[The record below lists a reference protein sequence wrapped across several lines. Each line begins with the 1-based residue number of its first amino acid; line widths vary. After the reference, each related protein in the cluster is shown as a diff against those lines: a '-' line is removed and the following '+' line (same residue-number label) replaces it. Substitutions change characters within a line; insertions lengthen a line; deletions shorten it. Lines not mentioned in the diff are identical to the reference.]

1 VFLSAGEA
9 GNRSAGE
16 WFMSVYDNKVMDQ
29 PLKYVKGVGENRARL
44 FAKLGLFTLGDLL
57 HYFPRDYEDRSV
69 FKPIS
74 EAADG
79 ESITV
84 RIRFVSDIT
93 ESRPRRNLSLLKAQV
108 TDGVSLMNVTW
119 FNQSYIKQSIDISRE
134 YVFFGTIR
142 RTGSR
147 VEIHN
152 PVFEELEHSGNL
164 TGRIVPVYSLTRG
177 ITQNMLRKI
186 LRNALDAVSDK
197 LVDIL
202 PSSFRSQYRLAETAF
217 AFEQIHFPTSMEN
230 MEMARRRLVFEEL
243 LLLQLGLF
251 SIKGSNN
258 AQNGIRFSPVDMEPF
273 LKALPFKLTSAQE
286 RVLAEIK
293 ADMES
298 DRRMNRLIQGDV
310 GSGKTIMAVLAIYI
324 AASSGYQS
332 AFMAPTEILAEQHYR
347 SVAPLLEK
355 FGIKVGL
362 LTGGMKK
369 KEKETIKEEAREGRL
384 DVLIGTHAVLEEST
398 VFKRLGLVI
407 TDEQHR
413 FGVRQRA
420 RLSQKG
426 ENPDLLVMTATPIP
440 RTLSLVLYGDLD
452 VSIIDTLPPDRKP
465 VKTYVVDERMRD
477 RVYQFIRKN
486 IAEGRQAYIVC
497 PLVEDSEELE
507 VESATGLV
515 EKIRDDALKGLRVG
529 LIHGKMKSAEKDDV
543 MRRFSRGELDVL
555 VSTTVIEVGVNVPN
569 ANIMVIENAERF
581 GLAQLHQLRGRV
593 GRGPYQSY
601 CILFNQGKSQISRQ
615 RMEILAKSNDGFAI
629 SEKDL
634 ELRGPGDIFGVRQHG
649 LPEFRIA
656 NLYRDM
662 EVLKD
667 VQKAAQYIMAE
678 GLLEKDE
685 SWRPLAKRVELMVKE
700 KLQDLSM
707 N

>member
-1 VFLSAGEA
+1 
-9 GNRSAGE
+9 
-16 WFMSVYDNKVMDQ
+16 MSEYENKYLDQ
-29 PLKYVKGVGENRARL
+29 PLKYVKGVGENRAKL
-44 FAKLGLFTLGDLL
+44 FSKLGLFTVGDLL

-84 RIRFVSDIT
+84 RVRFVAGIT
-93 ESRPRRNLSLLKAQV
+93 ESRPRRNLSIQKAQV

-119 FNQSYIKQSIDISRE
+119 FNQSYVRQSIDTSRE
-134 YVFFGTIR
+134 YVFYGTVR
-142 RTGSR
+142 RSGSR

-164 TGRIVPVYSLTRG
+164 TGRIVPVYPLTRG

-186 LRNALDAVSDK
+186 LRNALDAVLDK

-202 PSSFRSQYRLAETAF
+202 PASLRSQYRLAETAF
-217 AFEQIHFPTSMEN
+217 SFEQIHFPTSMEN
-230 MEMARRRLVFEEL
+230 MTMARRRLVFEEL

-251 SIKGSNN
+251 SIKGSNSG
-258 AQNGIRFSPVDMEPF
+258 QNGIRFSPVDLGPF
-273 LKALPFKLTSAQE
+273 LESLPFKLTPAQE

-355 FGIKVGL
+355 FGVRVGL
-362 LTGGMKK
+362 LTGGMSR
-369 KEKETIKEEAREGRL
+369 KEKETVKEAAKEGRL
-384 DVLIGTHAVLEEST
+384 DVLIGTHAVLEDST
-398 VFKRLGLVI
+398 LFSRLGLVI

-452 VSIIDTLPPDRKP
+452 VSIIDSLPPDRKP
-465 VKTYVVDERMRD
+465 IKTYVVDERMRE
-477 RVYQFIRKN
+477 RVYRFIRKN

-497 PLVEDSEELE
+497 PLVEESESLE

-529 LIHGKMKSAEKDDV
+529 LIHGKMKGIEKDDV
-543 MRRFSRGELDVL
+543 MKRFSNGQLDVL

-601 CILFNQGKSQISRQ
+601 CILFNQGKSQIARQ
-615 RMEILAKSNDGFAI
+615 RMEIMATSNDGFAI

-649 LPEFRIA
+649 LPEFKIA

-662 EVLKD
+662 DVLKD
-667 VQKAAQYIMAE
+667 VQKAAKYIMSE
-678 GLLEKDE
+678 RLLEKDE
-685 SWRPLAKRVELMVKE
+685 SWRLLAGIVEKMVSE

>member
-1 VFLSAGEA
+1 
-9 GNRSAGE
+9 
-16 WFMSVYDNKVMDQ
+16 MSVYDNKLMDQ

-69 FKPIS
+69 YKPIS

-84 RIRFVSDIT
+84 RVRFVSDIA

-119 FNQSYIKQSIDISRE
+119 FNQSYIKQSIDTSRE
-134 YVFFGTIR
+134 YVFFGTVKR
-142 RTGSR
+142 LGAR

-202 PSSFRSQYRLAETAF
+202 PSGFRSQYRLAETAF

-273 LKALPFKLTSAQE
+273 LKALPFRLTSAQE

-298 DRRMNRLIQGDV
+298 DKRMNRLIQGDV

-347 SVAPLLEK
+347 SIAPLLEK

-369 KEKETIKEEAREGRL
+369 KEKETIKKEAGEGRL
-384 DVLIGTHAVLEEST
+384 DVLIGTHAVLEDST
-398 VFKRLGLVI
+398 VFSRLGLVI

-452 VSIIDTLPPDRKP
+452 VSVIDTLPPDRKP
-465 VKTYVVDERMRD
+465 IKTYVVDESMRD

-497 PLVEDSEELE
+497 PLVEESEELE

-515 EKIRDDALKGLRVG
+515 EKIREDALKGLRVG
-529 LIHGKMKSAEKDDV
+529 LIHGKMKSADKDEV
-543 MRRFSRGELDVL
+543 MRKFSKGELDVL

-615 RMEILAKSNDGFAI
+615 RMEILAKSNDGFVI

-678 GLLEKDE
+678 ELLEKDE
-685 SWRPLAKRVELMVKE
+685 AWRLLARRVELMVKE

>member
-1 VFLSAGEA
+1 
-9 GNRSAGE
+9 
-16 WFMSVYDNKVMDQ
+16 MSVYDNKLMDQ

-69 FKPIS
+69 YKPIS

-84 RIRFVSDIT
+84 RVRFVSDIA

-119 FNQSYIKQSIDISRE
+119 FNQSYIKQSIDTSRE
-134 YVFFGTIR
+134 YVFFGTVKR
-142 RTGSR
+142 LGAR

-202 PSSFRSQYRLAETAF
+202 PSGFRSQYRLAETAF

-258 AQNGIRFSPVDMEPF
+258 NQNGIRFSPVDMEPF
-273 LKALPFKLTSAQE
+273 LKALPFRLTSAQE

-298 DRRMNRLIQGDV
+298 DKRMNRLIQGDV

-347 SVAPLLEK
+347 SIAPLLEK

-369 KEKETIKEEAREGRL
+369 KEKETIKKEAGEGRL
-384 DVLIGTHAVLEEST
+384 DVLIGTHAILEDST
-398 VFKRLGLVI
+398 VFSRLGLVI

-465 VKTYVVDERMRD
+465 IKTYVVDESMRD

-497 PLVEDSEELE
+497 PLVEESEELE

-515 EKIRDDALKGLRVG
+515 EKIREDALKGLRVG
-529 LIHGKMKSAEKDDV
+529 LIHGKMKSADKDEV
-543 MRRFSRGELDVL
+543 MRKFSKGELDVL

-601 CILFNQGKSQISRQ
+601 CILFNQGKSHISRQ
-615 RMEILAKSNDGFAI
+615 RMEILAKSNDGFVI

-678 GLLEKDE
+678 ELLEKDE
-685 SWRPLAKRVELMVKE
+685 AWRPLARRVELMVKE

>member
-1 VFLSAGEA
+1 
-9 GNRSAGE
+9 
-16 WFMSVYDNKVMDQ
+16 MSEYDNRYLDS
-29 PLKYVKGVGENRARL
+29 PLKYVKGVGENRAKL
-44 FAKLGLFTLGDLL
+44 FSKLGLFTVGDII

-69 FKPIS
+69 YKPIL
-74 EAADG
+74 EASDG

-84 RIRFVSDIT
+84 KVRFVTEIT
-93 ESRPRRNLSLLKAQV
+93 ETRPRKNLSIQKAMV
-108 TDGVSLMNVTW
+108 TDGVSYMNVTW
-119 FNQSYIKQSIDISRE
+119 FNQGYVKQSIDTSRE
-134 YVFFGTIR
+134 YIFFGTVK

-152 PVFEELEHSGNL
+152 PVFEEAEQSGNL
-164 TGRIVPVYSLTRG
+164 TGRIVPIYPLTKG

-186 LRNALDAVSDK
+186 IRNALNSVSDK
-197 LVDIL
+197 IADIL
-202 PSSFRSQYRLAETAF
+202 PVSFRHQYGLAEAAF
-217 AFEQIHFPTSMEN
+217 SYEQIHFPTSMEN
-230 MEMARRRLVFEEL
+230 MEIARRRLVFEEL

-251 SIKGSNN
+251 SIKGSNSG
-258 AQNGIRFSPVDMEPF
+258 QNGIRFSPVDVSP
-273 LKALPFKLTSAQE
+273 LLNALPFRLTPAQE
-286 RVLAEIK
+286 RVFEEIR

-298 DRRMNRLIQGDV
+298 ERRMNRLIQGDV
-310 GSGKTIMAVLAIYI
+310 GSGKTVLAALAMYI

-332 AFMAPTEILAEQHYR
+332 AFMVPTEILAEQHYR
-347 SVAPLLEK
+347 TIAPLFEK
-355 FGIKVGL
+355 LGFRVGL
-362 LTGGMKK
+362 LTGGLRNREKEAIK
-369 KEKETIKEEAREGRL
+369 KEAGEGRL
-384 DVLIGTHAVLEEST
+384 DVLIGTHAVLEDST
-398 VFKRLGLVI
+398 MFGNLGLVI

-420 RLSQKG
+420 KLSRKG

-440 RTLSLVLYGDLD
+440 RTLALVLYGDLD
-452 VSIIDTLPPDRKP
+452 VSIVDSLPPGRKP
-465 VKTYVVDERMRD
+465 IKTYVVDESMRD

-497 PLVEDSEELE
+497 PLVEESEELE

-529 LIHGKMKSAEKDDV
+529 LIHGMMKSAEKDDI
-543 MRRFSRGELDVL
+543 MRKFSKGELHVL

-593 GRGPYQSY
+593 GRGPHQSY
-601 CILFNQGKSQISRQ
+601 CILFNQSRSEISRQ
-615 RMEILAKSNDGFAI
+615 RMEIMAKSTDGFVIA
-629 SEKDL
+629 EKDL
-634 ELRGPGDIFGVRQHG
+634 ELRGPGDVFGVRQHG

-662 EVLKD
+662 AVLKD
-667 VQKAAQYIMAE
+667 VQKAASEIISE
-678 GLLEKDE
+678 NLLEKDE
-685 SWRPLAKRVELMVKE
+685 AWRPLARRVEMIVRK
-700 KLQDLSM
+700 KLQDLSL

>member
-1 VFLSAGEA
+1 
-9 GNRSAGE
+9 
-16 WFMSVYDNKVMDQ
+16 MSVYDNKVMDQ

-69 FKPIS
+69 YKPIS

-84 RIRFVSDIT
+84 RIRFVSDIA

-134 YVFFGTIR
+134 YVFFGTVKRI
-142 RTGSR
+142 GSR

-202 PSSFRSQYRLAETAF
+202 PSGFRSQYRLAETAF

-347 SVAPLLEK
+347 SVVPLLER

-398 VFKRLGLVI
+398 VFKRLHLVI

-543 MRRFSRGELDVL
+543 MRKFSRGELDVL

-685 SWRPLAKRVELMVKE
+685 AWRPLAKRVELMVKE

>member
-1 VFLSAGEA
+1 
-9 GNRSAGE
+9 
-16 WFMSVYDNKVMDQ
+16 MSEYENKYLDQ
-29 PLKYVKGVGENRARL
+29 PLKYVKGVGENRAKL
-44 FAKLGLFTLGDLL
+44 FSKLGLFTVGDLL

-84 RIRFVSDIT
+84 RVRFVAGIT
-93 ESRPRRNLSLLKAQV
+93 ESRPRRNLSIQKAQV

-119 FNQSYIKQSIDISRE
+119 FNQSYVRQSIDTSRE
-134 YVFFGTIR
+134 YVFYGTVR
-142 RTGSR
+142 RSGSR

-164 TGRIVPVYSLTRG
+164 TGRIVPVYPLTRG

-186 LRNALDAVSDK
+186 LRNALDAVLDK

-202 PSSFRSQYRLAETAF
+202 PASLRSQYRLAETAF
-217 AFEQIHFPTSMEN
+217 SFEQIHFPTSMEN
-230 MEMARRRLVFEEL
+230 MTMARRRLVFEEL

-251 SIKGSNN
+251 SIKGSNSG
-258 AQNGIRFSPVDMEPF
+258 QNGIRFSPVDLGPF
-273 LKALPFKLTSAQE
+273 LESLPFKLTPAQE

-355 FGIKVGL
+355 FGVRVGL
-362 LTGGMKK
+362 LTGGMSR
-369 KEKETIKEEAREGRL
+369 KEKETVKEAAKEGRL
-384 DVLIGTHAVLEEST
+384 DVLIGTHAVLEDST
-398 VFKRLGLVI
+398 LFSRLGLVI

-452 VSIIDTLPPDRKP
+452 VSIIDSLPPDRKP
-465 VKTYVVDERMRD
+465 IKTYVVDERMRE
-477 RVYQFIRKN
+477 RVYRFIRKN

-497 PLVEDSEELE
+497 PLVEESESLE

-529 LIHGKMKSAEKDDV
+529 LIHGKMKGIEKDDV
-543 MRRFSRGELDVL
+543 MKRFSNGQLDVL

-601 CILFNQGKSQISRQ
+601 CILFNQGKSQIARQ
-615 RMEILAKSNDGFAI
+615 RMEIMATSNDGFAI

-649 LPEFRIA
+649 LPEFKIA

-662 EVLKD
+662 DVLKD
-667 VQKAAQYIMAE
+667 VQKVAKYIMSE
-678 GLLEKDE
+678 RLLEKDE
-685 SWRPLAKRVELMVKE
+685 SWRLLAGIVEKMVSE

>member
-1 VFLSAGEA
+1 
-9 GNRSAGE
+9 
-16 WFMSVYDNKVMDQ
+16 
-29 PLKYVKGVGENRARL
+29 
-44 FAKLGLFTLGDLL
+44 
-57 HYFPRDYEDRSV
+57 
-69 FKPIS
+69 
-74 EAADG
+74 
-79 ESITV
+79 
-84 RIRFVSDIT
+84 
-93 ESRPRRNLSLLKAQV
+93 
-108 TDGVSLMNVTW
+108 
-119 FNQSYIKQSIDISRE
+119 
-134 YVFFGTIR
+134 
-142 RTGSR
+142 
-147 VEIHN
+147 
-152 PVFEELEHSGNL
+152 
-164 TGRIVPVYSLTRG
+164 
-177 ITQNMLRKI
+177 
-186 LRNALDAVSDK
+186 
-197 LVDIL
+197 
-202 PSSFRSQYRLAETAF
+202 
-217 AFEQIHFPTSMEN
+217 
-230 MEMARRRLVFEEL
+230 
-243 LLLQLGLF
+243 
-251 SIKGSNN
+251 
-258 AQNGIRFSPVDMEPF
+258 
-273 LKALPFKLTSAQE
+273 
-286 RVLAEIK
+286 
-293 ADMES
+293 
-298 DRRMNRLIQGDV
+298 GDV

-347 SVAPLLEK
+347 SIAPLLEK

-369 KEKETIKEEAREGRL
+369 KEKETIKKEAGEGRL
-384 DVLIGTHAVLEEST
+384 DVLIGTHAVLEDST
-398 VFKRLGLVI
+398 VFSRLGLVI

-465 VKTYVVDERMRD
+465 IKTYVVDESMRD

-497 PLVEDSEELE
+497 PLVEESEELE

-515 EKIRDDALKGLRVG
+515 EKIREDALKGLRVG
-529 LIHGKMKSAEKDDV
+529 LIHGKMKSADKDEV
-543 MRRFSRGELDVL
+543 MRKFSKGELDVL

-601 CILFNQGKSQISRQ
+601 CILFNQGKSHISRQ
-615 RMEILAKSNDGFAI
+615 RMEILAKSNDGFVI

-678 GLLEKDE
+678 ELLEKDE
-685 SWRPLAKRVELMVKE
+685 AWRPLARRVELMVKE

>member
-1 VFLSAGEA
+1 
-9 GNRSAGE
+9 
-16 WFMSVYDNKVMDQ
+16 MSEYDNRYLEQ

-44 FAKLGLFTLGDLL
+44 FSRLGLNTLGDIIN
-57 HYFPRDYEDRSV
+57 YFPRGYEDRSV
-69 FKPIS
+69 FKPIR
-74 EAADG
+74 EASDG

-84 RIRFVSDIT
+84 RVRFVSEIS
-93 ESRPRRNLSLLKAQV
+93 ESRPRSNLSVQKAQV
-108 TDGVSLMNVTW
+108 TDGSSFMAVTW
-119 FNQSYIKQSIDISRE
+119 FNQGYVKKSIDTSRE
-134 YVFFGTIR
+134 YILFGTVR
-142 RTGSR
+142 RVGSR
-147 VEIHN
+147 VEMNN
-152 PVFEELEHSGNL
+152 PVFEEADHSGNL
-164 TGRIVPVYSLTRG
+164 TGRILPVYPLTRG

-186 LRNALDAVSDK
+186 IRNALDAALDRI
-197 LVDIL
+197 VDIL
-202 PSSFRSQYRLAETAF
+202 PASFRRQYRLAGAAF
-217 AFEQIHFPTSMEN
+217 SYEQIHFPTSMEN

-243 LLLQLGLF
+243 LLLQLGLA

-258 AQNGIRFSPVDMEPF
+258 SQGGIRFSHVDVTP
-273 LKALPFKLTSAQE
+273 LLNALPFRLTAAQE
-286 RVLAEIK
+286 RVFREIQ

-298 DRRMNRLIQGDV
+298 DRRMNRLVQGDV
-310 GSGKTIMAVLAIYI
+310 GSGKTILAVLAMYV
-324 AASSGYQS
+324 AAESGYQS
-332 AFMAPTEILAEQHYR
+332 AFMVPTEILAEQHYR
-347 SVAPLLEK
+347 TISPLLER

-369 KEKETIKEEAREGRL
+369 KEKEAIKRDAKEGRL
-384 DVLIGTHAVLEEST
+384 DILIGTHAVLEETTEFS
-398 VFKRLGLVI
+398 RLGLVI

-452 VSIIDTLPPDRKP
+452 VSVVDSLPPDRKP
-465 VKTYVVDERMRD
+465 IKTYVVDERMRE
-477 RVYQFIRKN
+477 RVYNFIRKN

-497 PLVEDSEELE
+497 PLVEDSDVID
-507 VESATGLV
+507 VESAVGLV

-529 LIHGKMKSAEKDDV
+529 LIHGKMKSAEKDEI

-593 GRGPYQSY
+593 GRGPHQSY
-601 CILFNQGKSQISRQ
+601 CILFNQSSSEIARQ
-615 RMEILAKSNDGFAI
+615 RMDIMARSNDGFVIA
-629 SEKDL
+629 EKDL
-634 ELRGPGDIFGVRQHG
+634 ELRGPGDVFGVRQHG

-656 NLYRDM
+656 NLYRDI
-662 EVLKD
+662 EVLHD
-667 VQKAAQYIMAE
+667 VQRAVKQIISE

-685 SWRPLAKRVELMVKE
+685 EWRPLARRVELMVRE
-700 KLQDLSM
+700 KLQELSM

>member
-1 VFLSAGEA
+1 
-9 GNRSAGE
+9 
-16 WFMSVYDNKVMDQ
+16 MSEYDNRYLDS
-29 PLKYVKGVGENRARL
+29 PLKYVKGVGENRAKL
-44 FAKLGLFTLGDLL
+44 FSKLGLFTVGDII

-69 FKPIS
+69 YKPIL
-74 EAADG
+74 EASDG

-84 RIRFVSDIT
+84 KVRFVTEIT
-93 ESRPRRNLSLLKAQV
+93 ETRPRKNLSIQKAMV
-108 TDGVSLMNVTW
+108 TDGVSYMNVTW
-119 FNQSYIKQSIDISRE
+119 FNQGYVKQSIDTSRE
-134 YVFFGTIR
+134 YIFFGTVK

-152 PVFEELEHSGNL
+152 PVFEEAEQSGNL
-164 TGRIVPVYSLTRG
+164 TGRIVPIYPLTKG

-186 LRNALDAVSDK
+186 IRNALNSVSDK
-197 LVDIL
+197 IADIL
-202 PSSFRSQYRLAETAF
+202 PVSFRHQYGLAEAAF
-217 AFEQIHFPTSMEN
+217 SYEQIHFPTSMEN
-230 MEMARRRLVFEEL
+230 MEIARRRLVFEEL

-251 SIKGSNN
+251 SIKGSNSG
-258 AQNGIRFSPVDMEPF
+258 QNGIRFSPVDVSP
-273 LKALPFKLTSAQE
+273 LLNALPFRLTPAQE
-286 RVLAEIK
+286 RVFEEIR

-298 DRRMNRLIQGDV
+298 ERRMNRLIQGDV
-310 GSGKTIMAVLAIYI
+310 GSGKTVLAALAMYI

-332 AFMAPTEILAEQHYR
+332 AFMVPTEILAEQHYR
-347 SVAPLLEK
+347 TIAPLFEK
-355 FGIKVGL
+355 LGFRVGL
-362 LTGGMKK
+362 LTGGLRNREKEAIK
-369 KEKETIKEEAREGRL
+369 KEAGEGRL
-384 DVLIGTHAVLEEST
+384 DVLIGTHAVLEDST
-398 VFKRLGLVI
+398 MFGNLGLVI

-420 RLSQKG
+420 KLSRKG

-440 RTLSLVLYGDLD
+440 RTLALVLYGDLD
-452 VSIIDTLPPDRKP
+452 VSIVDSLPPGRKP
-465 VKTYVVDERMRD
+465 IKTYVVDESMRD

-497 PLVEDSEELE
+497 PLVEESEELE

-529 LIHGKMKSAEKDDV
+529 LIHGRMKSAEKDDI
-543 MRRFSRGELDVL
+543 MRKFSKGELHVL

-593 GRGPYQSY
+593 GRGPHQSY
-601 CILFNQGKSQISRQ
+601 CILFNQSRSEISRQ
-615 RMEILAKSNDGFAI
+615 RMEIMAKSTDGFVIA
-629 SEKDL
+629 EKDL
-634 ELRGPGDIFGVRQHG
+634 ELRGPGDVFGVRQHG

-662 EVLKD
+662 AVLKD
-667 VQKAAQYIMAE
+667 VQKAASEIISE
-678 GLLEKDE
+678 NLLEKDE
-685 SWRPLAKRVELMVKE
+685 AWRPLARRVEMIVRK
-700 KLQDLSM
+700 KLQDLSL

>member
-1 VFLSAGEA
+1 
-9 GNRSAGE
+9 
-16 WFMSVYDNKVMDQ
+16 MSVYDNKVMDQ

-69 FKPIS
+69 YKPIS

-84 RIRFVSDIT
+84 RIRFVSDIA

-134 YVFFGTIR
+134 YVFFGTVKR
-142 RTGSR
+142 LGAR

-258 AQNGIRFSPVDMEPF
+258 NQNGIRFSPVDMEPF
-273 LKALPFKLTSAQE
+273 LKALPFRLTSAQE

-298 DRRMNRLIQGDV
+298 DKRMNRLIQGDV

-347 SVAPLLEK
+347 SIAPLLEK

-369 KEKETIKEEAREGRL
+369 KEKETIKKEAGEGRL
-384 DVLIGTHAVLEEST
+384 DVLIGTHAVLEDST
-398 VFKRLGLVI
+398 VFSRLGLVI

-465 VKTYVVDERMRD
+465 IKTYVVDESMRD

-497 PLVEDSEELE
+497 PLVEESEELE

-515 EKIRDDALKGLRVG
+515 EKIREDALKGLRVG
-529 LIHGKMKSAEKDDV
+529 LIHGKMKSADKDEV
-543 MRRFSRGELDVL
+543 MRKFSKGELDVL

-601 CILFNQGKSQISRQ
+601 CILFNQGKSHISRQ
-615 RMEILAKSNDGFAI
+615 RMEILAKSNDGFVI

-678 GLLEKDE
+678 ELLEKDE
-685 SWRPLAKRVELMVKE
+685 AWRPLARRVELMVKE